1 MYNNIFNIV
10 RVGRVNVNKIIIA
23 AALLM
28 RFAKLLLL
36 RALPDLEQR
45 RRRHSDEAKEKT
57 DCRRV
62 RMASA

>member
-28 RFAKLLLL
+28 RLAKLLLL
-36 RALPDLEQR
+36 
-45 RRRHSDEAKEKT
+45 
-57 DCRRV
+57 
-62 RMASA
+62 